1 MAVSMN
7 AGFMRSD
14 YMISD
19 AALPI
24 RMEELEQSEQ
34 FSKILGELGGALEQ
48 GHESKAPDVQ
58 PTAQQDF
65 SVAEQQS
72 APVVYDKAEVKALAK
87 AVVRGEVKLDEI
99 PEELVSDIL
108 LQTIAAM
115 TAEAPHTEVAEPETD
130 FAEVAPII
138 TEPPQPDS
146 EQESALVSA
155 QAQQETVPEAKE
167 KPEAEVKIEV
177 KTEVKAE
184 QRVEVKAE
192 TKTEV
197 KVEAEA
203 EVRIENEPKTEAEN
217 KAEPE
222 AEQAEKQS
230 DSHNEVISANVAY
243 AVNEAA
249 QTNASEHTQRPTD
262 KPEAPK
268 TEPIKAAAVQT
279 ETAEPQQMVNRTA
292 SSSQQDSGTQQSG
305 TQSAAARTAD
315 ISQPIKTNDDFGE
328 ELNQLKRAIT
338 DYSVKDLE
346 PKKQDYDVRQLT
358 VADGSAKSRVVS
370 KSDELMLLKNSA
382 KPAADAEVTEQPIG
396 IERSAEQLPIVFA
409 RADGTEIE
417 VQPEEVVHQVAEDII
432 TQAPAAEEGGTEYS
446 VTLNPEDLGSITV
459 KLTKAVDGSLS
470 VSIMADNAKT
480 QRIIEQNGAAI
491 QQELKSNGI
500 ELAEWQTVG
509 ESQHENRAEDYN
521 GSSKNPYYR
530 GEDNSDSGD
539 DEDNSF
545 AELISAM

>member
-24 RMEELEQSEQ
+24 RMEELEQTEQ
-34 FSKILGELGGALEQ
+34 FSKILGELGGALGQ
-48 GHESKAPDVQ
+48 GQESKAPDVQ

-65 SVAEQQS
+65 SSAEQQT
-72 APVVYDKAEVKALAK
+72 APVLSDKADVKALAK
-87 AVVRGEVKLDEI
+87 AVVRGEIELDEI

-115 TAEAPHTEVAEPETD
+115 MMEVPQEDAAATEDCFVEIVPINAEIV
-130 FAEVAPII
+130 
-138 TEPPQPDS
+138 QPKPADEAA
-146 EQESALVSA
+146 EQESL
-155 QAQQETVPEAKE
+155 QLPVPEE
-167 KPEAEVKIEV
+167 QENVSEV
-177 KTEVKAE
+177 T
-184 QRVEVKAE
+184 
-192 TKTEV
+192 
-197 KVEAEA
+197 
-203 EVRIENEPKTEAEN
+203 TEAKQTDKHIEQVAYTAN
-217 KAEPE
+217 EAVQANTAEHIRHDTDKQEAPKAEPI
-222 AEQAEKQS
+222 
-230 DSHNEVISANVAY
+230 N
-243 AVNEAA
+243 
-249 QTNASEHTQRPTD
+249 
-262 KPEAPK
+262 
-268 TEPIKAAAVQT
+268 AAASADASALQQT
-279 ETAEPQQMVNRTA
+279 VSRTDL
-292 SSSQQDSGTQQSG
+292 SSQQNGGTQQDVMQN
-305 TQSAAARTAD
+305 TLAKAAD
-315 ISQPIKTNDDFGE
+315 SSKPIKTDDFGE
-328 ELNQLKRAIT
+328 EFSQLKKAIT
-338 DYSVKDLE
+338 DYSVKSTVPE
-346 PKKQDYDVRQLT
+346 KQQNYDVQQLT
-358 VADGSAKSRVVS
+358 VTDGTSKSRVVS

-382 KPAADAEVTEQPIG
+382 KPAADAEIAPQPTG
-396 IERSAEQLPIVFA
+396 LEPPAEQSVVVFA
-409 RADGTEIE
+409 RADGTEVE
-417 VQPEEVVHQVAEDII
+417 VKPEEVVHQVAEDII
-432 TQAPAAEEGGTEYS
+432 TQAPEAKDGSTEYS

-470 VSIMADNAKT
+470 VSIMAENAKT

-491 QQELKSNGI
+491 QQELRSNGI

>member
-24 RMEELEQSEQ
+24 RMEELEQTEK
-34 FSKILGELGGALEQ
+34 FSKILGELGSAPEQ
-48 GHESKAPDVQ
+48 VEMSETPDFQ

-65 SVAEQQS
+65 SAAEQQT
-72 APVVYDKAEVKALAK
+72 APVLSDKTDVKSLAK
-87 AVVRGEVKLDEI
+87 AVVRGEIKLDEI
-99 PEELVSDIL
+99 PEEFVSDVL

-115 TAEAPHTEVAEPETD
+115 MAETPQQDVAVTEECFTEV
-130 FAEVAPII
+130 VPINA
-138 TEPPQPDS
+138 DM
-146 EQESALVSA
+146 V
-155 QAQQETVPEAKE
+155 QQT
-167 KPEAEVKIEV
+167 
-177 KTEVKAE
+177 
-184 QRVEVKAE
+184 
-192 TKTEV
+192 
-197 KVEAEA
+197 
-203 EVRIENEPKTEAEN
+203 
-217 KAEPE
+217 
-222 AEQAEKQS
+222 
-230 DSHNEVISANVAY
+230 
-243 AVNEAA
+243 AVNEAVEQESVQLPVQTEQEVTPEVPVEVKQTEEQSEK
-249 QTNASEHTQRPTD
+249 QTNVAYTANEAAQEVTQAANTAEHIQRDTD
-262 KPEAPK
+262 KQQAPK
-268 TEPIKAAAVQT
+268 TEPIKAAAS
-279 ETAEPQQMVNRTA
+279 AEAAAPQQIVSRTDL
-292 SSSQQDSGTQQSG
+292 SSQQDGAQQQDVMQN
-305 TQSAAARTAD
+305 TSAKAAD
-315 ISQPIKTNDDFGE
+315 IPKPIKTDDFGE
-328 ELNQLKRAIT
+328 EFSQLKKAIT
-338 DYSVKDLE
+338 DYSVKNTAPE
-346 PKKQDYDVRQLT
+346 KQQNYDVQQLS
-358 VADGSAKSRVVS
+358 VNDGTAKGRVVS

-382 KPAADAEVTEQPIG
+382 KSAEDAEIAPQPTGLEPPAEQPV
-396 IERSAEQLPIVFA
+396 IVFA
-409 RADGTEIE
+409 RADGTEVE
-417 VQPEEVVHQVAEDII
+417 VKPEEVVHQVAEDII
-432 TQAPAAEEGGTEYS
+432 TQAPAAEDGGTEYS

-491 QQELKSNGI
+491 QQELRSNGI